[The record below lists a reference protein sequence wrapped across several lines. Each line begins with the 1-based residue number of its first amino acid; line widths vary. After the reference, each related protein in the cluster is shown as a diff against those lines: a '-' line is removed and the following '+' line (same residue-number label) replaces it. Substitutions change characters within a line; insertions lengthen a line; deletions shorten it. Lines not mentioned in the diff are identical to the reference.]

1 MEISWEQYH
10 KDVNDLALKINGNPC
25 DRWPILAIGRGGLVP
40 ATMLSHML
48 GNNQRVYSFDCQTR
62 EIAMSSL
69 LPTRILMHK
78 WPPFEKGA
86 FEEILVVDDM
96 IDSGMTLYN
105 ISKVL
110 PSLGVARI
118 ETAIVYLKN
127 WDVAAAADGKCF
139 FGRVLETTEWIDF
152 PYEKAM
158 I

>member
-48 GNNQRVYSFDCQTR
+48 GNNQRVYSFDCQSR
-62 EIAMSSL
+62 EKTGAQATL
-69 LPTRILMHK
+69 LMQK
-78 WPPFEKGA
+78 WPPFEIDA

-105 ISKVL
+105 IGKIL
-110 PSLGVARI
+110 PTLGVARI

-127 WDVAAAADGKCF
+127 WEVAAAATGKCF